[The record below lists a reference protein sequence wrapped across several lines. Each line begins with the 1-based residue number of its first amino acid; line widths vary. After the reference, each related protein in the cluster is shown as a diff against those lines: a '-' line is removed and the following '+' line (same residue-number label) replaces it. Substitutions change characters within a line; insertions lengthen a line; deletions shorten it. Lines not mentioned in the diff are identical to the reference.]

1 MNLPLKIAI
10 RYLLSKKQHNA
21 VNIISWISLAG
32 VAVATMALVVV
43 LSVFNGFS
51 SLAVKQLSRLDPPL
65 SVEPKK
71 GKVIQQA
78 DSLALVLESLPQ
90 VSAALPVIK
99 EQALAVASSQQMPI
113 HIMGVTQR
121 FIATAGVDS
130 IIIDGTPSLDSLNT
144 TPAAI
149 SSIGVALGT
158 GVRPGSYE
166 PLQIYIPRRTGRI
179 NPANPATSFRSSLCA
194 MSAVFQVEQDTY
206 DTDLLIIPL
215 SEARQLL
222 DYDSQASSIAVYTDD
237 PDAARQRINDITNNR
252 FLVKNR
258 IQQQEQSFKMIQ
270 MEKWI
275 TFLMLT
281 FILIIASFNIISTLV
296 MLIIEKQGNS
306 VILLSLGATRR
317 QINRIYIIQGWL
329 ISAIGGAIG
338 IVAGAALSL
347 LQQHFGLLKLNSAHS
362 ANLAISAYP
371 VQLHFSDILLVATII
386 FVMGLFNGFIA
397 TRR

>member
-1 MNLPLKIAI
+1 
-10 RYLLSKKQHNA
+10 
-21 VNIISWISLAG
+21 
-32 VAVATMALVVV
+32 
-43 LSVFNGFS
+43 
-51 SLAVKQLSRLDPPL
+51 
-65 SVEPKK
+65 
-71 GKVIQQA
+71 
-78 DSLALVLESLPQ
+78 
-90 VSAALPVIK
+90 
-99 EQALAVASSQQMPI
+99 
-113 HIMGVTQR
+113 
-121 FIATAGVDS
+121 
-130 IIIDGTPSLDSLNT
+130 
-144 TPAAI
+144 
-149 SSIGVALGT
+149 
-158 GVRPGSYE
+158 
-166 PLQIYIPRRTGRI
+166 
-179 NPANPATSFRSSLCA
+179 